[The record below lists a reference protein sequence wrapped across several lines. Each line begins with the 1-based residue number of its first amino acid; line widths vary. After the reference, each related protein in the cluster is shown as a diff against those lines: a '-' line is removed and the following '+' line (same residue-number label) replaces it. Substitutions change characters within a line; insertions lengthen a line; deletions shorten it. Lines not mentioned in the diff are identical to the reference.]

1 MIVVMNGAML
11 RAVGYLIFLKV
22 MFGCVLLDVSS
33 GCRVCNLHHAV
44 DSVFPEKCSEFTYNG
59 T

>member
-1 MIVVMNGAML
+1 MNGAML
-11 RAVGYLIFLKV
+11 CAVGYLIFLKV